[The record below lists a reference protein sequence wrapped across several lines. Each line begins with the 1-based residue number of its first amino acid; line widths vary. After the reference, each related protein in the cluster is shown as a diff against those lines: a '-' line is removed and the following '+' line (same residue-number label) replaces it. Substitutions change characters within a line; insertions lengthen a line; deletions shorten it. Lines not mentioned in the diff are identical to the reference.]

1 MDARNF
7 CRVAQVLAVVLTA
20 LAAGQPTIASAQQK
34 APGPRLTPRD
44 GGDRSIEE
52 GNKESPEDVVMGV
65 DRSVLRNL
73 SDAREL
79 FKQERYGEAGR
90 FLGAILEAPED
101 YFVRSED
108 KGASLT
114 SLKAEA
120 DKLLGQMPAKGREVY
135 ELQYGARAR
144 QLLNEAVAAG
154 DVQKLVQVSRQF
166 FRTQAGYQATLL
178 QGLDELDHGR
188 PLAAALTFQRLREAG
203 AEADA
208 FEPLLSLSMAAGWLQ
223 SGLPDNARRA
233 LVELRK
239 RLPNQA
245 VKVEGRELSMADAAE
260 AARTLQEAL
269 GPLPSAIASEAEG
282 WMMFRG
288 DAARNGA
295 SRGSAPLLNLRW
307 RVPVTDDPLVED
319 FLEQRA
325 HRYRDQGISPAPGL
339 HPLAVGDTVLMRTVR
354 NLLAVDFNTGKRLWE
369 VPTDDRA
376 DGAQAG
382 GEGAA
387 ELSFSPSPNQGMGV
401 EQRVWDDQTYGTLS
415 SDGHLVFSIE
425 DLGWG
430 AGVTLSRQ
438 VIVNGR
444 RQSDPT
450 EPKPYNRLVAHDIRT
465 GKLKWHLGGPSD
477 RFALRQAEAFFLGS
491 PLPLGGRL
499 YVLAEVKEE
508 VRLLV
513 LDAATGDLVWS
524 QQLAPADRSDR
535 SDPLRRLAG
544 VSPSHADGILVCPTS
559 AGVVVAVEA
568 SSRWLRWR
576 FAYGAGR
583 SDGTMHN
590 PAAARF
596 NMMRGG
602 DPVERWLD
610 SSTIVARGRVIF
622 SPIEA
627 DEIYCLNLID
637 GKLVWKQP
645 RKEDLYLAGVDDD
658 RVVIVGRHHVR
669 AVRLDDGKPAW
680 ASQVPLPDGAVPS
693 GMGFLSNHR
702 YYVPISTGAVA
713 AVDLQKGQI
722 EHVVKSRDGSVPG
735 NLICHR
741 DRVISQGVDGV
752 ESYFQTEALGAK
764 VSTRLAAN
772 PNDPQALALHG
783 ELLLDED
790 RLEDAIAALRRSC
803 QLGQDLR
810 CRDMLRESLLE
821 GLRRNFALHQ
831 STAAEVERLL
841 DDPQQRA
848 AYLRVMA
855 AGLQQTG
862 QWRAALDHLRTMI
875 ELDQNPRQL
884 DPLSPLLSVRRSRWI
899 QEQLEALRGKG
910 GAESAELVDK
920 FIDQKWATVR
930 EQPTPE
936 ALRNFL
942 ECFGN
947 HPTTEAA
954 RRLLVQ
960 RLRQS
965 RGFLEAEMLLARQQR
980 SADPSQKAAAMA
992 ETAAVIRDAH
1002 RPEDAARIY
1011 RRLIQEYGEVPLAAE
1026 DGKTV
1031 RQLVESWPS
1040 DDPVR
1045 QQIKQADPW
1054 PTGAVEMSKH
1064 NAGRPRQ
1071 QTYGRQLAEYQ
1082 CGRAPFFSDVAIHFD
1097 QAHGT
1102 LQARDGLG
1110 NPRWQ
1115 IPLLDPGRS
1124 IRAVSY
1130 GHSSPYV
1137 AVKGHLLIVQAD
1149 SKIMAVDTIH
1159 ASAGN
1164 SPRILW
1170 TQDLAEADPTTNRR
1184 SRVVRLVG
1192 RNVLAIDPFGERRD
1206 LSSVLGPVTEE
1217 YVCYQ
1222 RLRECVAVHP
1232 LTGETLWVRRGIAP
1246 GSLLAGD
1253 ENYVLI
1259 IEPDQNQALVLNARD
1274 GSLLGKRQVPPADQI
1289 QTIVGRQFV
1298 VVRGPADGSGSLRVE
1313 CVDPWAKRIV
1323 WGPRKF
1329 TTDAKTE
1336 VVGEESLAVLE
1347 PDGHFVLISLADGH
1361 DIIDTRLSLPT
1372 PSKEPGTEKAAQLAT
1387 KLGRATM
1394 LSGVT
1399 VLPLGET
1406 YVVLAS
1412 YDATDPTQGPTSQP
1426 LPGCPHRPIASGLAF
1441 GFDRQGKSL
1450 WPAPVKIDNQ
1460 HAILDQPPGLP
1471 VVVFGCLVYQ
1481 RRGNG
1486 TNQYVTSLLCI
1497 DKRTGRVVYREKL
1510 PQSTN
1515 TFDLTGDSEKGIVE
1529 LALQPQPLRP
1539 LNIRLQY
1546 TDNPWPAVDL
1556 QREGDPSADETD
1568 DSEARP
1574 LRSGLLES
1582 LWRALQPGA
1591 KPATKPE
1598 KPAEAQ
1604 PAEKKIEKKEPAK

>member
-1 MDARNF
+1 
-7 CRVAQVLAVVLTA
+7 
-20 LAAGQPTIASAQQK
+20 
-34 APGPRLTPRD
+34 
-44 GGDRSIEE
+44 
-52 GNKESPEDVVMGV
+52 MGV

-101 YFVRSED
+101 YFVRAKD
-108 KGASLT
+108 KGSALT

-120 DKLLGQMPAKGREVY
+120 DNLLGQMPAKGREVY

-144 QLLNEAVAAG
+144 QLLNEAVTAG
-154 DVQKLVQVSRQF
+154 DIQKLVQVSRQF

-188 PLAAALTFQRLREAG
+188 PLAAALTFQRLRDVG

-223 SGLPDNARRA
+223 AGLPDNARRTLA
-233 LVELRK
+233 ELRK
-239 RLPNQA
+239 RLPDQS
-245 VKVEGRELSMADAAE
+245 VKVAGRDLSLADAAD
-260 AARTLQEAL
+260 ATRTLQQAL
-269 GPLPSAIASEAEG
+269 GPLPSAVAREADG

-307 RVPVTDDPLVED
+307 RVPVTDDPVVED

-354 NLLAVDFNTGKRLWE
+354 NLLAVDFITGKRLWE

-376 DGAQAG
+376 DGLQGAG
-382 GEGAA
+382 EVGGDPS
-387 ELSFSPSPNQGMGV
+387 LSSSPNQGMGM

-415 SDGHLVFSIE
+415 SDGQLVFSIE

-430 AGVTLSRQ
+430 AGVTLSRH
-438 VIVNGR
+438 VIINGR

-513 LDAATGDLVWS
+513 LDAATGDLLWS
-524 QQLAPADRSDR
+524 QQLAPADRGDR

-544 VSPSHADGILVCPTS
+544 ISPSHADGILVCPTS
-559 AGVVVAVEA
+559 AGVVVAVDA

-576 FAYGAGR
+576 FPYRADQNA
-583 SDGTMHN
+583 TALHN
-590 PAAARF
+590 PAAVRF

-602 DPVERWLD
+602 DPIERWLD

-622 SPIEA
+622 SPVEA
-627 DEIYCLNLID
+627 EEIYCLNLID
-637 GKLVWKQP
+637 GQLVWRQP
-645 RKEDLYLAGVDDD
+645 RKGDLYLAAVDDD
-658 RVVIVGRHHVR
+658 RVVIVGRHQVR

-680 ASQVPLPDGAVPS
+680 ANQVPLPDGAVPS
-693 GMGFLSNHR
+693 GMGFLSDHR

-713 AVDLQKGQI
+713 AVDLEKGQI
-722 EHVVKSRDGSVPG
+722 THVVKSRDGSVPG

-741 DRVISQGVDGV
+741 DRVISQGVNGV
-752 ESYFQTEALGAK
+752 ESYFQTEALGSQ
-764 VSTRLAAN
+764 VNTRLTAN

-790 RLEDAIAALRRSC
+790 HLEDAITALRRSC

-810 CRDMLRESLLE
+810 CRDMLRDALLE
-821 GLRRNFALHQ
+821 GLRRNFAFYQ
-831 STAAEVERLL
+831 SAAPEVERLL

-855 AGLQQTG
+855 TGLQQTG
-862 QWRAALDHLRTMI
+862 QWRAALAHLRTMI

-884 DPLSPLLSVRRSRWI
+884 DPLSSALSVRRSRWI

-920 FIDQKWATVR
+920 FVDQKWATVR

-965 RGFLEAEMLLARQQR
+965 GAFLEAELLLGRQRR
-980 SADPSQKAAAMA
+980 STDPPQKAAAMA
-992 ETAAVIRDAH
+992 EMAALIRDAH
-1002 RPEDAARIY
+1002 RPDDAARIY
-1011 RRLIQEYGEVPLAAE
+1011 RLLLQEHPDVPLPTD
-1026 DGKTV
+1026 DGKTP
-1031 RQLVESWPS
+1031 RQLVESWPT

-1045 QQIKQADPW
+1045 QQIKQADLW

-1064 NAGRPRQ
+1064 TAGRPRQ
-1071 QTYGRQLAEYQ
+1071 QSYGRQLGEYQ
-1082 CGRAPFFSDVAIHFD
+1082 SGRAPFFSDVAIHFD

-1115 IPLLDPGRS
+1115 IPLLDPGRG
-1124 IRAVSY
+1124 IRTVSY

-1137 AVKGHLLIVQAD
+1137 AAKGHLLIVQAD
-1149 SKIMAVDTIH
+1149 SKIMAVDTIQ
-1159 ASAGN
+1159 ASSGT

-1170 TQDLAEADPTTNRR
+1170 THDLADADPALNYR
-1184 SRVVRLVG
+1184 SRVMRLVG
-1192 RNVLAIDPFGERRD
+1192 RNVLTIDPFGERRD
-1206 LSSVLGPVTEE
+1206 QSSALGPVTDE

-1222 RLRECVAVHP
+1222 RLRECIAVHP
-1232 LTGETLWVRRGIAP
+1232 ITGETLWVRHGIAP

-1253 ENYVLI
+1253 EQYVLI
-1259 IEPDQNQALVLNARD
+1259 IEPDQNQALVLSARD

-1289 QTIVGRQFV
+1289 QTIVGRRFL

-1329 TTDAKTE
+1329 ISEAKTE
-1336 VVGEESLAVLE
+1336 VVGEESLAILE
-1347 PDGHFVLISLADGH
+1347 PDGRFVLISLADGR
-1361 DIIDTRLSLPT
+1361 DIIDARLSLPL

-1394 LSGVT
+1394 LSGVS
-1399 VLPLGET
+1399 VLPLGDT

-1412 YDATDPTQGPTSQP
+1412 YDSTDPTRGPTSQP

-1441 GFDRQGKSL
+1441 GFDRHGKSI
-1450 WPAPVKIDNQ
+1450 WPAPVKIEQQ
-1460 HAILDQPPGLP
+1460 HIITDQPPALP
-1471 VVVFGCLVYQ
+1471 VVVFGCMVYQ
-1481 RRGNG
+1481 RHNNAA
-1486 TNQYVTSLLCI
+1486 NQYVTSLLCI
-1497 DKRTGRVVYREKL
+1497 DKRTGRVVYRERL
-1510 PQSTN
+1510 PHSTT
-1515 TFDLTGDSEKGIVE
+1515 TFDLTGDSEKAVVE

-1539 LNIRLQY
+1539 MNNIRLQY
-1546 TDNPWPAVDL
+1546 TDKPWPALDS
-1556 QREGDPSADETD
+1556 QREGDSGVEDSD
-1568 DSEARP
+1568 GSEAQP
-1574 LRSGLLES
+1574 LRSNLLES

-1591 KPATKPE
+1591 RPTRKPE

-1604 PAEKKIEKKEPAK
+1604 PADKENKPEKKEPAKQE